1 MEKAAEKSSDFTTA
15 AQPPNPLNSS
25 IKDNTDNVNGISC
38 QDKYRKDAS
47 DGVDKKDGFMYKN
60 KMFSLIAHIPNS
72 NIHHHTKPHMPRAKK
87 KFVRVPFITVI
98 FVSLLICAW
107 IPDAYAKK
115 RLFEADMPVVAIDP
129 GHGGKD
135 TGAKGQNGVLEKT
148 VTIDLARMIAQQLDA
163 DYRVVLTRNDDY
175 GLDNS
180 SRTAAANHA
189 KADIFISLHTGSSFI
204 HDINRS
210 TVYFYLPFQGSA
222 LTTESKIQQPS
233 AVDQPAVRW
242 NMIQTKYRAA
252 SEKLANQMQS
262 RLAAIWQPPDVV
274 VRGIPMLV
282 LEGADMPAVAI
293 EIGNLANA
301 SAEKELADPAFLS
314 RIARVI
320 ASAIAAFLVEKP
332 K

>member
-115 RLFEADMPVVAIDP
+115 RRFEADMPVVAIDP

-320 ASAIAAFLVEKP
+320 ASAIEAFLAEKP